1 MTISQHAYRSLTG
14 LCLIFF
20 LLITGC
26 SQKYQDA
33 GSTIKEA
40 FSAHRDVS
48 ITAEQIQTIPYA
60 SVFVNVNDK
69 RKIFMVLAITELN
82 PVTTNTKLKWMSADG
97 AMIETENG
105 YITKTLGFDNDNLA
119 GLQQTAFPDF
129 ETPNNPKQT
138 HSYDAIYDWMP
149 GYRYGIPAT
158 VNRSRGAVETI
169 STDLWKKEAVHF
181 KESVSFP
188 SLIDNGMI
196 ENEFW
201 VDSKNQVI
209 KSIQYL
215 GPNMD
220 KVEILFI
227 KPYLATQA

>member
-1 MTISQHAYRSLTG
+1 
-14 LCLIFF
+14 
-20 LLITGC
+20 
-26 SQKYQDA
+26 
-33 GSTIKEA
+33 
-40 FSAHRDVS
+40 
-48 ITAEQIQTIPYA
+48 
-60 SVFVNVNDK
+60 
-69 RKIFMVLAITELN
+69 
-82 PVTTNTKLKWMSADG
+82 
-97 AMIETENG
+97 
-105 YITKTLGFDNDNLA
+105 
-119 GLQQTAFPDF
+119 
-129 ETPNNPKQT
+129 
-138 HSYDAIYDWMP
+138 
-149 GYRYGIPAT
+149 
-158 VNRSRGAVETI
+158 
-169 STDLWKKEAVHF
+169 VHF